1 MRVSTKLWRLSQS
14 MAASMSLGLTAS
26 LDSPYSVHLFNGT
39 RARDK
44 GLIPYV
50 P

>member
-1 MRVSTKLWRLSQS
+1 MCVSTKLWRLSQS
-14 MAASMSLGLTAS
+14 VAASMSLGLTAG

-39 RARDK
+39 QERDK